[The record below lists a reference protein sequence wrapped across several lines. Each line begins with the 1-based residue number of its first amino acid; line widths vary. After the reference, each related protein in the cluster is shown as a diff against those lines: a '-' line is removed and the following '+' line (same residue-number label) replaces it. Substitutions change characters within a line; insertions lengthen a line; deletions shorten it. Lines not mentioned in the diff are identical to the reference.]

1 MRNYILNILTMAA
14 IVFLFSGCAALSGGK
29 VGSFLFSV
37 EDDKKF
43 GKQVSDQ
50 IDGDKTQF
58 PVLDPAKYPEAY
70 RYMNAMKNEILNS
83 GSVSYKTDF
92 AWELKIINKNVLNAF
107 VTPGGYIY
115 VYTGLIQYLDNADD
129 LAGVLGHEIAH
140 ADRRHSIKQM
150 EKQYGLQ
157 LLSSVVLG
165 QNSGQLAEIA
175 SQIAGTGA
183 VLAFSRNDEADA
195 DEYSV
200 RFLSKTK
207 YACNGAASFF
217 QKLVNENK
225 GGKTPEFLSTHPAP
239 KSRVSD
245 INKMATTIGCSTAQL
260 KETGMTYQQLKT
272 GLPK

>member
-1 MRNYILNILTMAA
+1 MKNTRFNYLAVGAL
-14 IVFLFSGCAALSGGK
+14 FLLFSGCAALSGGK
-29 VGSFLFSV
+29 VSSLLFTV

-43 GKQVSDQ
+43 GKQVSEQ

-58 PVLDPAKYPEAY
+58 PILDPAKYPEAY

-83 GSVSYKTDF
+83 GSVSYKSDF

-107 VTPGGYIY
+107 VTPGGHIY
-115 VYTGLIQYLDNADD
+115 VYTGLIQYLDTSDD

-157 LLSSVVLG
+157 ILSSIILG
-165 QNSGQLAEIA
+165 QNSSQLGEIA

-183 VLAFSRNDEADA
+183 VLAFSRNDEAEA

-200 RFLSKTK
+200 RYLSKTK

-217 QKLVNENK
+217 QKLVSENQ

-245 INKMATTIGCSTAQL
+245 INKLATSIGCSTAQL
-260 KETGMTYQQLKT
+260 KETGMTYQQLKA